1 MNNLQTFWNKY
12 KELAIFLLLISLF
25 VQNCQNK
32 VNEKSLNGHLETAIK
47 LNNLTTSRNYKEKE
61 LKKLENKLKH
71 YEDSLQSTKNYIDIL
86 IANPN
91 RKQLDSLRARYN
103 PKSAD
108 NIHFK
113 ARD

>member
-1 MNNLQTFWNKY
+1 MKISAEKLILFLVVGVGLNLIVSVYRLFNVPKPNTT
-12 KELAIFLLLISLF
+12 AI
-25 VQNCQNK
+25 
-32 VNEKSLNGHLETAIK
+32 ETAIK

-61 LKKLENKLKH
+61 LKKLENKLKY

-103 PKSAD
+103 PK
-108 NIHFK
+108 
-113 ARD
+113 

>member
-1 MNNLQTFWNKY
+1 MKISAEKLILFLVVGVGLNLIVSVCRLFNVPKPNTT
-12 KELAIFLLLISLF
+12 AI
-25 VQNCQNK
+25 
-32 VNEKSLNGHLETAIK
+32 ETAIK

-103 PKSAD
+103 PK
-108 NIHFK
+108 
-113 ARD
+113 